1 MKPDPLHP
9 TRRDFISTLALAGAA
24 LPLTSRAAEKSASS
38 AKTTLTPALAGP
50 TTVHVFSKPLHMMS
64 HAETAKLI
72 ASCGY
77 GGIDYTVRKAQA
89 HVLP

>member
-1 MKPDPLHP
+1 
-9 TRRDFISTLALAGAA
+9 
-24 LPLTSRAAEKSASS
+24 
-38 AKTTLTPALAGP
+38 
-50 TTVHVFSKPLHMMS
+50 MMS

-89 HVLP
+89 HVLPEKAAEDLRARSTPRAPLG